1 MDREN
6 PAKLYMPPNPFGVNQ
21 VYYERIQ
28 NMRLLDDAL
37 MTAALADNIP
47 ATQLILRIILGKD
60 DLVITSVRA
69 QSEYKNLR
77 GHSLRLDVDAVDS
90 EGRKYDIEIQR
101 DNREAKPERGRYHM
115 AIIDS
120 ASLEEN
126 HSFTDLPTVYVLFI
140 TESDYYKKGMPIY
153 HVNRMVEETG
163 EQYGDRA
170 HILYVNGSYKGE
182 NPLGLLMADFRERN
196 PGRMHYAELAE
207 RVSNLKNSEDEV
219 KKMCRA
225 MEITYEEGRSD
236 GLREGQSKGRMEGR
250 MEGYVRNIRSLMRR
264 RGISAEEAMDD
275 LEILGDERI
284 ACVEQLKES

>member
-1 MDREN
+1 MIQEKNRNPKEACPVDREN
-6 PAKLYMPPNPFGVNQ
+6 PAKPYMPPNPFGVNQ

-115 AIIDS
+115 AIIDGHHRFRQS
-120 ASLEEN
+120 GGKPLVYGFAHCVCTLYHRERLLQKRN
-126 HSFTDLPTVYVLFI
+126 ADLPCQ
-140 TESDYYKKGMPIY
+140 P
-153 HVNRMVEETG
+153 
-163 EQYGDRA
+163 
-170 HILYVNGSYKGE
+170 NG
-182 NPLGLLMADFRERN
+182 
-196 PGRMHYAELAE
+196 
-207 RVSNLKNSEDEV
+207 
-219 KKMCRA
+219 
-225 MEITYEEGRSD
+225 
-236 GLREGQSKGRMEGR
+236 
-250 MEGYVRNIRSLMRR
+250 
-264 RGISAEEAMDD
+264 
-275 LEILGDERI
+275 
-284 ACVEQLKES
+284 